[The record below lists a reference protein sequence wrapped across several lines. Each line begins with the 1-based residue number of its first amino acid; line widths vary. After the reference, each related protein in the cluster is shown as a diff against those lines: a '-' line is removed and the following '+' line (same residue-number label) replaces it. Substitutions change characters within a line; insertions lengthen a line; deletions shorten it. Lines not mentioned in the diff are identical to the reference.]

1 MSVEEASRDGAE
13 SRRRGGVLSAR
24 TRRWLWFALAVAVIA
39 FALFPIY
46 WMIVTSLLPSS
57 IVLSRHPPLLPP
69 LDHVSFAAFVE
80 VFRRRPVLT
89 WLLNSALVVAGSTVA
104 SLVISALAGYSLSR
118 FQTPA
123 QKLAGA
129 ALLLTKM
136 LPGSLIVVPFFVM
149 FTTAHLIDTRAALIV
164 ANVSVGVP
172 FATWMMKG
180 FFDTLPRELEQAAA
194 IDGCTPLQALWFV
207 ILPLARPGLAAC
219 GIYLAI
225 VAWSE
230 FVFARTL
237 VTRSELWTVTV
248 GLQSFVGEYL
258 VDWPA
263 LMAAGVVSLA
273 PMLVLFLLL
282 EPFLVSGLTSGAVKQ

>member
-1 MSVEEASRDGAE
+1 MSSR
-13 SRRRGGVLSAR
+13 LQ
-24 TRRWLWFALAVAVIA
+24 RWLWFVLAAVTVALV
-39 FALFPIY
+39 LFPIY
-46 WMIVTSLLPSS
+46 WMVVTSLLPSS

-69 LDHVSFAAFVE
+69 LEHVSLDAFAG

-89 WLLNSALVVAGSTVA
+89 WILNSTLVAVGSTLV
-104 SLVISALAGYSLSR
+104 SLVIATLAGYSLSR
-118 FQTPA
+118 WQTRA
-123 QKLAGA
+123 QKVAGA

-149 FTTAHLIDTRAALIV
+149 FTTAHLIDTRAALV
-164 ANVSVGVP
+164 AANVAVGVP

-194 IDGCTPLQALWFV
+194 IDGCTPLQALWYV

-219 GIYLAI
+219 AIYLAI

-237 VTRSELWTVTV
+237 VTRADLWTVTV

-282 EPFLVSGLTSGAVKQ
+282 EPFLVSGLTAGAVKQ

>member
-1 MSVEEASRDGAE
+1 MRP
-13 SRRRGGVLSAR
+13 RRFL
-24 TRRWLWFALAVAVIA
+24 WLAIAIVTVACV
-39 FALFPIY
+39 LFPIY
-46 WMIVTSLLPSS
+46 WMVVTSLLPSS
-57 IVLSRHPPLLPP
+57 IVLSRHPPLVPP
-69 LDHVSFAAFVE
+69 LEHVSFSAFVE

-89 WLLNSALVVAGSTVA
+89 WILNSVLVVAGSTAA
-104 SLVISALAGYSLSR
+104 SLVIASLAGYSLSR
-118 FQTPA
+118 FHTPA
-123 QKLAGA
+123 QKFAGG

-136 LPGSLIVVPFFVM
+136 LPGSLIVIPFFIM
-149 FTTAHLIDTRAALIV
+149 FTTAHLIDTRAALVV
-164 ANVSVGVP
+164 ANISVGVP

-180 FFDTLPRELEQAAA
+180 FFDTLPRDLEQAAA
-194 IDGCTPLQALWFV
+194 IDGCTPLQALWYV

-237 VTRSELWTVTV
+237 VTKSDLWTVTV

>member
-1 MSVEEASRDGAE
+1 MNQRVQ
-13 SRRRGGVLSAR
+13 
-24 TRRWLWFALAVAVIA
+24 RWLWFALAAATVAIV
-39 FALFPIY
+39 LLPIY

-69 LDHVSFAAFVE
+69 LEHVSLDAFAG

-89 WLLNSALVVAGSTVA
+89 WILNSTLVAVGSTIV
-104 SLVISALAGYSLSR
+104 SLVIATLAGYSLSR
-118 FQTPA
+118 WQTRA
-123 QKLAGA
+123 QKVAGA

-149 FTTAHLIDTRAALIV
+149 FTTAHLIDTRAALV
-164 ANVSVGVP
+164 AANVAVGVP

-180 FFDTLPRELEQAAA
+180 FFDTLPRDLEQAAA
-194 IDGCTPLQALWFV
+194 IDGCTPLQALWYV

-237 VTRSELWTVTV
+237 VTKADLWTVTV

>member
-1 MSVEEASRDGAE
+1 MRP
-13 SRRRGGVLSAR
+13 RRFL
-24 TRRWLWFALAVAVIA
+24 WLAIAIVTVAC
-39 FALFPIY
+39 ALFPIY
-46 WMIVTSLLPSS
+46 WMVVTSLLPSS
-57 IVLSRHPPLLPP
+57 IVLSRHPPLVPP
-69 LDHVSFAAFVE
+69 LEHVSFSAFVE

-89 WLLNSALVVAGSTVA
+89 WILNSVLVVAGSTAA
-104 SLVISALAGYSLSR
+104 SLVIASLAGYSLSR
-118 FQTPA
+118 FHTPA
-123 QKLAGA
+123 QKFAGG

-136 LPGSLIVVPFFVM
+136 LPGSLIVIPFFIM
-149 FTTAHLIDTRAALIV
+149 FTTAHLIDTRAALVV
-164 ANVSVGVP
+164 ANISVGVP

-180 FFDTLPRELEQAAA
+180 FFDTLPRDLEQAAA
-194 IDGCTPLQALWFV
+194 IDGCTPLQALWYV

-237 VTRSELWTVTV
+237 VTKSDLWTVTV

>member
-1 MSVEEASRDGAE
+1 VSSR
-13 SRRRGGVLSAR
+13 LQ
-24 TRRWLWFALAVAVIA
+24 RWLWFVLAAVTVALV
-39 FALFPIY
+39 LFPIY
-46 WMIVTSLLPSS
+46 WMVVTSLLPSS

-69 LDHVSFAAFVE
+69 LEHVSLDAFAG

-89 WLLNSALVVAGSTVA
+89 WILNSTLVAVGSTLV
-104 SLVISALAGYSLSR
+104 SLVIATLAGYSLSR
-118 FQTPA
+118 WQTRA
-123 QKLAGA
+123 QKVAGA

-149 FTTAHLIDTRAALIV
+149 FTTAHLIDTRAALV
-164 ANVSVGVP
+164 AANVAVGVP

-194 IDGCTPLQALWFV
+194 IDGCTPLQALWYV

-219 GIYLAI
+219 AIYLAI

-237 VTRSELWTVTV
+237 VTRADLWTVTV

-282 EPFLVSGLTSGAVKQ
+282 EPFLVSGLTAGAVKQ

>member
-1 MSVEEASRDGAE
+1 MSAA
-13 SRRRGGVLSAR
+13 A
-24 TRRWLWFALAVAVIA
+24 RRWTLAALAAAVVAIV
-39 FALFPIY
+39 LFPIY
-46 WMIVTSLLPSS
+46 WMFVTSVLPSS
-57 IVLSRHPPLLPP
+57 LVLSRQPPLVPP
-69 LDHVSFAAFVE
+69 VDAISFASYVE
-80 VFRRRPVLT
+80 VFRRRPVFV
-89 WLLNSALVVAGSTVA
+89 WLANSAIVVAGSVA
-104 SLVISALAGYSLSR
+104 MSLVVSTLAGYSLSR
-118 FQTPA
+118 FRTPA
-123 QKLAGA
+123 QRVAGA
-129 ALLLTKM
+129 TLLLSKM
-136 LPGSLIVVPFFVM
+136 LPGSLVVIPFFFM
-149 FTTAHLIDTRAALIV
+149 YTTIGLIDSLAGLV
-164 ANVSVGVP
+164 LANVAVGVP

-194 IDGCTPLQALWFV
+194 IDGCTPMQTLWYV

-225 VAWSE
+225 VSWSE

-237 VTRSELWTVTV
+237 VTKPDHWVVTV

>member
-1 MSVEEASRDGAE
+1 M
-13 SRRRGGVLSAR
+13 
-24 TRRWLWFALAVAVIA
+24 TPRWHRIALLAAAALLVAVV
-39 FALFPIY
+39 LFPVY
-46 WMIVTSLLPSS
+46 WMLVTSLLPSAT
-57 IVLSRHPPLLPP
+57 VLSRRPPLVPP
-69 LDHVSFAAFVE
+69 LELVSFAAYAE
-80 VFRRRPVLT
+80 VFHRRPVLT
-89 WLLNSALVVAGSTVA
+89 WMANSAIVVAGSTLV
-104 SLVISALAGYSLSR
+104 SLSIATLAGYSLSR
-118 FQTPA
+118 FHTPA
-123 QKLAGA
+123 QRVAGA
-129 ALLLTKM
+129 TLLLSKM

-149 FTTAHLIDTRAALIV
+149 FTTLRLTDTLAALIV

-180 FFDTLPRELEQAAA
+180 FFDTLPRELEQAAK
-194 IDGCTPLQALWFV
+194 IDGCNELQALWLV
-207 ILPLARPGLAAC
+207 VLPLARPGLAAC

-237 VTRSELWTVTV
+237 VTKPENWLVTV

-258 VDWPA
+258 VEWPA
-263 LMAAGVVSLA
+263 LMAAGIVSLL

>member
-1 MSVEEASRDGAE
+1 MNQRVQ
-13 SRRRGGVLSAR
+13 
-24 TRRWLWFALAVAVIA
+24 RWLWFALAAATVAIV
-39 FALFPIY
+39 LFPIY

-69 LDHVSFAAFVE
+69 LEHVSLDAFAG

-89 WLLNSALVVAGSTVA
+89 WILNSTLVAVGSTIV
-104 SLVISALAGYSLSR
+104 SLVIATLAGYSLSR
-118 FQTPA
+118 WQTRA
-123 QKLAGA
+123 QKVAGA

-149 FTTAHLIDTRAALIV
+149 FTTAHLIDTRAALV
-164 ANVSVGVP
+164 AANVAVGVP

-194 IDGCTPLQALWFV
+194 IDGCTPLQALWYV

-219 GIYLAI
+219 AIYLAI

-237 VTRSELWTVTV
+237 VTKAELWTVTV

-282 EPFLVSGLTSGAVKQ
+282 EPVLVSGLTSGAVKQ

>member
-1 MSVEEASRDGAE
+1 
-13 SRRRGGVLSAR
+13 
-24 TRRWLWFALAVAVIA
+24 
-39 FALFPIY
+39 
-46 WMIVTSLLPSS
+46 
-57 IVLSRHPPLLPP
+57 
-69 LDHVSFAAFVE
+69 
-80 VFRRRPVLT
+80 VFRRRPVLR
-89 WLLNSALVVAGSTVA
+89 WVMNSTLVAVGSTAV
-104 SLVISALAGYSLSR
+104 SLVIASLAGYSLSR
-118 FQTPA
+118 FTTRA
-123 QKLAGA
+123 QRVAGA

-136 LPGSLIVVPFFVM
+136 LPGSLIVIPFFVM
-149 FTTAHLIDTRAALIV
+149 FTTVHLIDTRFALIL

-194 IDGCTPLQALWFV
+194 IDGCSPLQALWYV

-219 GIYLAI
+219 AIYLMI

-237 VTRSELWTVTV
+237 VTKSDLWTVTV

>member
-1 MSVEEASRDGAE
+1 MSAA
-13 SRRRGGVLSAR
+13 A
-24 TRRWLWFALAVAVIA
+24 RRWTLAALAAAVVAIV
-39 FALFPIY
+39 LFPIY
-46 WMIVTSLLPSS
+46 WMFVTSVLPSS
-57 IVLSRHPPLLPP
+57 LVLSRQPPLVPP
-69 LDHVSFAAFVE
+69 VDAISFASYVE
-80 VFRRRPVLT
+80 VFRRRPVFV
-89 WLLNSALVVAGSTVA
+89 WLANSAIVVAGSVA
-104 SLVISALAGYSLSR
+104 MSLVVSTLAGYSLSR
-118 FQTPA
+118 FRTPA
-123 QKLAGA
+123 QRVAGA
-129 ALLLTKM
+129 TLLLSKM
-136 LPGSLIVVPFFVM
+136 LPGSLVVIPFFFM
-149 FTTAHLIDTRAALIV
+149 YTTIGLIDSLAGLV
-164 ANVSVGVP
+164 LANVAVGVP

-194 IDGCTPLQALWFV
+194 IDGCTPMQTLWYV

-225 VAWSE
+225 VSWSE
-230 FVFARTL
+230 FVLARTL
-237 VTRSELWTVTV
+237 VTKPDHWVVTV

>member
-1 MSVEEASRDGAE
+1 MSAA
-13 SRRRGGVLSAR
+13 A
-24 TRRWLWFALAVAVIA
+24 RRWTLAALAAAVVAIV
-39 FALFPIY
+39 LFPIY
-46 WMIVTSLLPSS
+46 WMFVTSVLPSS
-57 IVLSRHPPLLPP
+57 LVLSRQAPLVPPV
-69 LDHVSFAAFVE
+69 DAISFASYVE
-80 VFRRRPVLT
+80 VFRRRPVFV
-89 WLLNSALVVAGSTVA
+89 WLANSAIVVAGSVA
-104 SLVISALAGYSLSR
+104 MSLVVSTLAGYSLSR
-118 FQTPA
+118 FRTPA
-123 QKLAGA
+123 QRVAGA
-129 ALLLTKM
+129 TLLLSKM
-136 LPGSLIVVPFFVM
+136 LPGSLVVIPFFFM
-149 FTTAHLIDTRAALIV
+149 YTTIGLIDSLAGLV
-164 ANVSVGVP
+164 LANVAVGVP

-194 IDGCTPLQALWFV
+194 IDGCTPMQTLWYV

-225 VAWSE
+225 VSWSE
-230 FVFARTL
+230 FVLARTL
-237 VTRSELWTVTV
+237 VTKPDHWVVTV

>member
-1 MSVEEASRDGAE
+1 MSQRPA
-13 SRRRGGVLSAR
+13 
-24 TRRWLWFALAVAVIA
+24 RWLWFALAAATVAIV
-39 FALFPIY
+39 LFPVY

-57 IVLSRHPPLLPP
+57 IVLSRDPPLLPP
-69 LDHVSFAAFVE
+69 LANVSLDAFVT

-89 WLLNSALVVAGSTVA
+89 WILNSTLVAVGSTAV
-104 SLVISALAGYSLSR
+104 SLMIATLAGYSLSR
-118 FQTPA
+118 WQTRA
-123 QKLAGA
+123 QKVAGA

-149 FTTAHLIDTRAALIV
+149 FTTAHLIDTRAALV
-164 ANVSVGVP
+164 AANVAVGVP

-194 IDGCTPLQALWFV
+194 IDGCTPLQALWYV

-219 GIYLAI
+219 AIYLAI

-237 VTRSELWTVTV
+237 VTKADLWTVTV

-282 EPFLVSGLTSGAVKQ
+282 EPFIVSGLTSGAVKQ

>member
-1 MSVEEASRDGAE
+1 VSSR
-13 SRRRGGVLSAR
+13 LQ
-24 TRRWLWFALAVAVIA
+24 RWLWFVLAAVTVAIV
-39 FALFPIY
+39 LFPIY

-69 LDHVSFAAFVE
+69 LEHVSLDAFAG

-89 WLLNSALVVAGSTVA
+89 WIFNSTLVAVGSTLV
-104 SLVISALAGYSLSR
+104 SLVIATLAGYSLSR
-118 FQTPA
+118 WQTRA
-123 QKLAGA
+123 QKVAGA

-149 FTTAHLIDTRAALIV
+149 FTTAHLIDTRAALV
-164 ANVSVGVP
+164 AANVAVGVP

-194 IDGCTPLQALWFV
+194 IDGCSPLQALWYV

-219 GIYLAI
+219 AIYLAI

-237 VTRSELWTVTV
+237 VTRADLWTVTV

-282 EPFLVSGLTSGAVKQ
+282 EPFLVSGLTAGAVKQ

>member
-1 MSVEEASRDGAE
+1 V
-13 SRRRGGVLSAR
+13 
-24 TRRWLWFALAVAVIA
+24 
-39 FALFPIY
+39 LFPIY

-69 LDHVSFAAFVE
+69 LEHVSLDAFAG

-89 WLLNSALVVAGSTVA
+89 WILNSALVAIGSTLV
-104 SLVISALAGYSLSR
+104 SLVIAALAGYSLSR
-118 FQTPA
+118 WQTRA
-123 QKLAGA
+123 QKVAGA

-149 FTTAHLIDTRAALIV
+149 FTTAHLIDTRAALV
-164 ANVSVGVP
+164 AANVAVGVP

-194 IDGCTPLQALWFV
+194 IDGCTPLQALWYV

-219 GIYLAI
+219 AIYLAI

-237 VTRSELWTVTV
+237 VTRAELWTVTV

>member
-1 MSVEEASRDGAE
+1 MNQRVQ
-13 SRRRGGVLSAR
+13 
-24 TRRWLWFALAVAVIA
+24 RWLWFALAAATVAIV
-39 FALFPIY
+39 LLPIY

-69 LDHVSFAAFVE
+69 LEHVSLDAFAG

-89 WLLNSALVVAGSTVA
+89 WILNSTLVAVGSTIV
-104 SLVISALAGYSLSR
+104 SLVIATLAGYSLSR
-118 FQTPA
+118 WQTRA
-123 QKLAGA
+123 QKVAGA

-136 LPGSLIVVPFFVM
+136 LPGSLIVVPYFVM
-149 FTTAHLIDTRAALIV
+149 FTTAHLIDTRAALV
-164 ANVSVGVP
+164 AANVAVGVP

-194 IDGCTPLQALWFV
+194 IDGCTPLQALWYV

-219 GIYLAI
+219 AIYLAI

-237 VTRSELWTVTV
+237 VTKAELWTVTV

-273 PMLVLFLLL
+273 PMFVLFLLL

>member
-1 MSVEEASRDGAE
+1 V
-13 SRRRGGVLSAR
+13 SRRAH
-24 TRRWLWFALAVAVIA
+24 RWLWLALALCAVAFV
-39 FALFPIY
+39 LFPIY
-46 WMIVTSLLPSS
+46 WMVVTSLLPSS
-57 IVLSRHPPLLPP
+57 VVLSRHPPLVPP
-69 LDHVSFAAFVE
+69 VDKVSFAAFVE
-80 VFRRRPVLT
+80 VFSRRPVLT
-89 WLLNSALVVAGSTVA
+89 WIANSAIVVAGSTA
-104 SLVISALAGYSLSR
+104 LSLVISSLAGYSLSR
-118 FQTPA
+118 FHTPA
-123 QKLAGA
+123 QKVAGA

-136 LPGSLIVVPFFVM
+136 LPGSLIVIPFFVM
-149 FTTAHLIDTRAALIV
+149 FTTAHLVDTRWGLII
-164 ANVSVGVP
+164 ANVAVGVP

-194 IDGCTPLQALWFV
+194 IDGCTPMMALWHV

-219 GIYLAI
+219 AIYLAI

-237 VTRSELWTVTV
+237 VTKSDLWTVTV

-273 PMLVLFLLL
+273 PMFVLFLLL

>member
-1 MSVEEASRDGAE
+1 VPPFERISLD
-13 SRRRGGVLSAR
+13 
-24 TRRWLWFALAVAVIA
+24 A
-39 FALFPIY
+39 FI
-46 WMIVTSLLPSS
+46 
-57 IVLSRHPPLLPP
+57 
-69 LDHVSFAAFVE
+69 E
-80 VFRRRPVLT
+80 VFRRRPVLI
-89 WLLNSALVVAGSTVA
+89 WVMNSTLVAVGSTA
-104 SLVISALAGYSLSR
+104 LSLVIALLAGYSLSR
-118 FQTPA
+118 FTTRA
-123 QKLAGA
+123 QRVAGA

-136 LPGSLIVVPFFVM
+136 LPGSLIVIPFFVM
-149 FTTAHLIDTRAALIV
+149 FTTAHLIDTRFALIL

-194 IDGCTPLQALWFV
+194 IDGCSPLQALWYV

-219 GIYLAI
+219 AIYLMI

-237 VTRSELWTVTV
+237 VTKSDLWTVTV

>member
-1 MSVEEASRDGAE
+1 M
-13 SRRRGGVLSAR
+13 RRPLRMWLWLALALLTVAFVLS
-24 TRRWLWFALAVAVIA
+24 
-39 FALFPIY
+39 PIY
-46 WMIVTSLLPSS
+46 WMLVTSVLPSS
-57 IVLSRHPPLLPP
+57 IVLSRHPPLVPP
-69 LDHVSFAAFVE
+69 LERISVDAFIE

-89 WLLNSALVVAGSTVA
+89 WVMNSTLVAVGSTAV
-104 SLVISALAGYSLSR
+104 SLVIASLAGYSLSR
-118 FQTPA
+118 FTTRA
-123 QKLAGA
+123 QRVAGA

-136 LPGSLIVVPFFVM
+136 LPGSLIVIPFFVM
-149 FTTAHLIDTRAALIV
+149 FTTVHLIDTRFALIL

-194 IDGCTPLQALWFV
+194 IDGCSPLQALWYV

-219 GIYLAI
+219 AIYLMI

-237 VTRSELWTVTV
+237 VTKSDLWTVTV

>member
-1 MSVEEASRDGAE
+1 M
-13 SRRRGGVLSAR
+13 
-24 TRRWLWFALAVAVIA
+24 TPRWHRCAFLALALLLVAIV
-39 FALFPIY
+39 LFPIY
-46 WMIVTSLLPSS
+46 WMVVTSLLPSS
-57 IVLSRHPPLLPP
+57 IVLSRQPPLLPP
-69 LDHVSFAAFVE
+69 PDQVSFDAYAE
-80 VFRRRPVLT
+80 VFHRRPVVA
-89 WLLNSALVVAGSTVA
+89 WILNSAIVVAGSSVI
-104 SLVISALAGYSLSR
+104 SLVVATLAGYSLSR
-118 FQTPA
+118 FHTPA
-123 QKLAGA
+123 QRVAGA
-129 ALLLTKM
+129 TLLLSKM

-149 FTTAHLIDTRAALIV
+149 FTTLHLTDTLAGLIL

-180 FFDTLPRELEQAAA
+180 FFDTLPRELEQAAK
-194 IDGCTPLQALWFV
+194 IDGCNELQALWFV

-237 VTRSELWTVTV
+237 VTKPANWLVTV

-258 VDWPA
+258 VEWPL
-263 LMAAGVVSLA
+263 LMAAGVVSLL
-273 PMLVLFLLL
+273 PMFVLFVLL

>member
-1 MSVEEASRDGAE
+1 MSAA
-13 SRRRGGVLSAR
+13 A
-24 TRRWLWFALAVAVIA
+24 RRWTLAALAAAVVAIV
-39 FALFPIY
+39 LFPIY
-46 WMIVTSLLPSS
+46 WMFVTSVLPSS
-57 IVLSRHPPLLPP
+57 LVLSRQPPLVPP
-69 LDHVSFAAFVE
+69 VDAISFASYVE
-80 VFRRRPVLT
+80 VFRRRPVFV
-89 WLLNSALVVAGSTVA
+89 WLANSAIVVAGSVA
-104 SLVISALAGYSLSR
+104 VSLVVSTLAGYSLSR
-118 FQTPA
+118 FRTPA
-123 QKLAGA
+123 QRVAGA
-129 ALLLTKM
+129 TLLLSKM
-136 LPGSLIVVPFFVM
+136 LPGSLVVIPFFFM
-149 FTTAHLIDTRAALIV
+149 YTTIGLIDSLAGLV
-164 ANVSVGVP
+164 LANVAVGVP

-194 IDGCTPLQALWFV
+194 IDGCTPMQTLWYV

-225 VAWSE
+225 VSWSE
-230 FVFARTL
+230 FVLARTL
-237 VTRSELWTVTV
+237 VTKPDHWVVTV

>member
-1 MSVEEASRDGAE
+1 MNQRVQ
-13 SRRRGGVLSAR
+13 
-24 TRRWLWFALAVAVIA
+24 RWLWFALAAATVAIV
-39 FALFPIY
+39 LLPIY

-69 LDHVSFAAFVE
+69 LEHVSLDAFAG

-89 WLLNSALVVAGSTVA
+89 WILNSTLVAVGSTIV
-104 SLVISALAGYSLSR
+104 SLVIATLAGYSLSR
-118 FQTPA
+118 WQTRA
-123 QKLAGA
+123 QKVAGA

-149 FTTAHLIDTRAALIV
+149 FTTAHLIDTRAALV
-164 ANVSVGVP
+164 AANVAVGVP

-194 IDGCTPLQALWFV
+194 IDGCTPLQALWYV

-219 GIYLAI
+219 AIYLAI

-237 VTRSELWTVTV
+237 VTKAELWTVTV
-248 GLQSFVGEYL
+248 GLQSFVGEYI

-282 EPFLVSGLTSGAVKQ
+282 EPVLVSGLTSGAVKQ

>member
-1 MSVEEASRDGAE
+1 V
-13 SRRRGGVLSAR
+13 
-24 TRRWLWFALAVAVIA
+24 TPRWHRHAFLALAVLLVAIV
-39 FALFPIY
+39 LFPVY
-46 WMIVTSLLPSS
+46 WMLVTSLLPSS
-57 IVLSRHPPLLPP
+57 IVLSRRPPLVPP
-69 LDHVSFAAFVE
+69 LDAVSFAAYAE

-89 WLLNSALVVAGSTVA
+89 WMANSAIVVAGSTLVSLTVA
-104 SLVISALAGYSLSR
+104 TLAGYSLSR
-118 FQTPA
+118 FHTPA
-123 QKLAGA
+123 QRVAGA
-129 ALLLTKM
+129 TLLLSKM

-149 FTTAHLIDTRAALIV
+149 FTTLHLTDSLAGLV
-164 ANVSVGVP
+164 LANVSVGVP

-180 FFDTLPRELEQAAA
+180 FFDTLPRELEQAAK
-194 IDGCTPLQALWFV
+194 IDGCNELQALWLV

-237 VTRSELWTVTV
+237 VTRPENWLVTV

-258 VDWPA
+258 VEWPA
-263 LMAAGVVSLA
+263 LMAAGIVSLL
-273 PMLVLFLLL
+273 PMLALFLLL

>member
-1 MSVEEASRDGAE
+1 M
-13 SRRRGGVLSAR
+13 SRRSPRA
-24 TRRWLWFALAVAVIA
+24 WLWLAVALLSVA
-39 FALFPIY
+39 FVLAPVY
-46 WMIVTSLLPSS
+46 WMLVTSLLPSS
-57 IVLSRHPPLLPP
+57 LVLSRHPPLVPP
-69 LDHVSFAAFVE
+69 LSHVSLDSFVE

-89 WLLNSALVVAGSTVA
+89 WIVNSTAVAVGSTA
-104 SLVISALAGYSLSR
+104 LSLVIASLAGYSLSR
-118 FQTPA
+118 FTTSA
-123 QKLAGA
+123 QRVAGA

-136 LPGSLIVVPFFVM
+136 LPGSLIVIPFFVM
-149 FTTAHLIDTRAALIV
+149 FTTAHLIDTRFALV
-164 ANVSVGVP
+164 LANVSVGVP

-194 IDGCTPLQALWFV
+194 IDGCSPLQALWYV

-219 GIYLAI
+219 AIYLMI
-225 VAWSE
+225 VSWSE

-237 VTRSELWTVTV
+237 VTKSDLWTVTV

-263 LMAAGVVSLA
+263 LMAGGVVSLA